1 MNKQILIIPH
11 LNENKHTIN
20 LDYLKIFENSNIPY
34 FISDYNIKNI
44 NIKNICGILLT
55 GGGDISEKYLKEPL
69 HKKASDICE
78 KRDFFEIEL
87 LKIAFKNK
95 IPTLGIC
102 RGAQIINIAFGGKIN
117 QHINGHIQTE
127 NRNKPT
133 HFIKIKKD
141 TNFYKIIKKDKIYVN
156 SIHHQVISN
165 IAPNFKKIAV
175 SEDGY
180 TEGIELVNT
189 EQYFLGVQWHPEA
202 LFNEDSKKI
211 FENFLKR
218 VYNFYKY

>member
-1 MNKQILIIPH
+1 MKKYVIVVPYL
-11 LNENKHTIN
+11 ESKKHSIN
-20 LDYLKIFENSNIPY
+20 LNYLKIFKNTNIPY
-34 FISDYNIKNI
+34 FICDYNLKNI
-44 NIKNICGILLT
+44 DTKNICGILLT
-55 GGGDISEKYLKEPL
+55 GGGDISQKYLKEPL
-69 HKKASDICE
+69 HKKANDICQ

-87 LKIAFKNK
+87 LKKAFKYK

-117 QHINGHIQTE
+117 QHIEGHLQKE
-127 NRNKPT
+127 NKNIPT
-133 HFIKIKKD
+133 HFINLKKN
-141 TNFYKIIKKDKIYVN
+141 TNFYKIIKKDKIFVN

-165 IAPNFKKIAV
+165 IAPNFKEIAV

-180 TEGIELVNT
+180 TEGIELINSKY
-189 EQYFLGVQWHPEA
+189 YFLGLQWHPEA

-218 VYNFYKY
+218 VYNFYK